1 MDHIKDL
8 KIVIT
13 AGASGIGSEVAIALS
28 EAGAQVAICDLNKSL
43 LESFSKKNPLISV
56 YHADVSNESEV
67 QSFFREIK
75 DKFNNI
81 DVLINNAGI
90 SGPSGKLEDINFHE
104 WKETLNVNLDG
115 VFLSTRSAIP
125 LLKDNGGSIINIG
138 STSSFLGNPLRSA
151 YSASKWGLIGL
162 TKTWAMEY
170 GENNIRVNAVC
181 PSSVNGERIENVIK
195 KEAEY
200 RNTAPEKIKS
210 AYLEQTSLKTFID
223 VEEVIGM
230 LVYLMSPLARKI
242 TGQMLVIDGNTESLS
257 TIYMDKI

>member
-1 MDHIKDL
+1 MDHIRDL

-28 EAGAQVAICDLNKSL
+28 KAGASVMVCDVNKNTL
-43 LESFSKKNPLISV
+43 KSFSNNNPGIDA
-56 YHADVSNESEV
+56 YHADVSNESDV
-67 QSFFREIK
+67 HSFFKHIK
-75 DKFNNI
+75 NKFNSI

-90 SGPSGKLEDINFHE
+90 SGPSGKLEDIDFNK
-104 WKETLNVNLDG
+104 WKETLNVNLNG
-115 VFLSTRSAIP
+115 MFLVTRSAIP
-125 LLKDNGGSIINIG
+125 FLKAKGGSIINIG

-151 YSASKWGLIGL
+151 YSATKWGLIGL

-170 GENNIRVNAVC
+170 GENDIRVNAVC
-181 PSSVNGERIENVIK
+181 PCSVNGERIENVIQ

-200 RNTAPEKIKS
+200 RNTTSEKIKS

-223 VEEVIGM
+223 VEEIIGM
-230 LVYLMSPLARKI
+230 LVYLISPLAKKI

-257 TIYMDKI
+257 MKYMD

>member
-28 EAGAQVAICDLNKSL
+28 KAGAKIIICDIDESL
-43 LESFSKKNPLISV
+43 LESFSNQNTQITT
-56 YHADVSNESEV
+56 YRADVSNESEI
-67 QSFFREIK
+67 QSFFKEIK
-75 DKFNNI
+75 NKFNNI

-90 SGPSGKLEDINFHE
+90 SGPSGKLEDINFNE

-115 VFLSTRSAIP
+115 VFLATRSAIP
-125 LLKDNGGSIINIG
+125 LLKNNGGSIINIG

-151 YSASKWGLIGL
+151 YSATKWGLIGL

-181 PSSVNGERIENVIK
+181 PCSVNGERIENVIK
-195 KEAEY
+195 KDAKY
-200 RNTAPEKIKS
+200 RNTTTEKIRS
-210 AYLEQTSLKTFID
+210 AYLEQTSLETFID
-223 VEEVIGM
+223 VEEIIGM
-230 LVYLMSPLARKI
+230 LVYLMSPLAKKI

-257 TIYMDKI
+257 IKNMD